1 MDWGRL
7 IPGYWVQNYPTDL
20 EWDKALNTL
29 MDEAKE
35 VHLKSSYRTEID
47 GVVIWTHNYPYAYGH
62 CYGRFVTGLPKVKT
76 RKRLR
81 QFIFEARSKAIL
93 ESRS

>member
-20 EWDKALNTL
+20 EWDAVLNTI

-35 VHLKSSYRTEID
+35 VHLSAYTTKID
-47 GVVIWTHNYPYAYGH
+47 GIVIWTHNYPYAYGR
-62 CYGRFVTGLPKVKT
+62 CYSIRETGVPKVKT

-81 QFIFEARSKAIL
+81 KFVFEARSRAIL